1 MLFKEKVKF
10 IIPDIPK
17 GYKAHPFSIG
27 NEFTMP
33 KKLVSILDDN
43 GFNFREYTN
52 SFIVPPQ
59 AYLKHWFGR
68 RFVPWQA
75 LLFNKKEIVY
85 VMDSLILDKRGTA
98 KKMSAENLIYLK
110 LKLCL
115 LYGKLDI
122 VCSNGKDANQI
133 EVEYNTTAHRIL
145 KPNLERFLKASWYEK
160 KELANN
166 EDIHNKLKK
175 IPIKYRNGVYIYV
188 LQKGEVL
195 LDLIYIPRLVR
206 KIGFIKINLSS
217 DILFAITDRQ
227 LVILEDDISS
237 INSYTWLLTYIPI
250 NNINNISFRKQNRIT
265 EITLRIKRNNL
276 LKKLLLNIENK
287 YSQDVKR
294 FLEVLVK

>member
-27 NEFTMP
+27 DEFTMP
-33 KKLVSILDDN
+33 EKLVSILDGN
-43 GFNFREYTN
+43 GFNFREYKN
-52 SFIVPPQ
+52 SFVVPPQ

-85 VMDSLILDKRGTA
+85 VMDSLILDKRGIA
-98 KKMSAENLIYLK
+98 KKMSAENLVYLK

-122 VCSNGKDANQI
+122 VCSNGKGANQI

-145 KPNLERFLKASWYEK
+145 KPNLERFLKASWYERK
-160 KELANN
+160 KLDNS
-166 EDIHNKLKK
+166 EDVYSKLKK
-175 IPIKYRNGVYIYV
+175 IPIKYRHGVYIYV

-195 LDLIYIPRLVR
+195 LDLIYIPGLVR

-227 LVILEDDISS
+227 LVILEDDTSS

-250 NNINNISFRKQNRIT
+250 NNINKISFEKQNRVT
-265 EITLRIKRNNL
+265 KITLRIKRNNL

-287 YSQDVKR
+287 YTQDVKK